1 MQTPVQI
8 IVSRASAAAVSAIES
23 AGGKVLT
30 RYYTKPSIRRIL
42 RGVSEPGD
50 TLFATEEEAQA
61 IESEYPY
68 RLPDPSSRKDIEYYR
83 DPAHRGYLAHTV
95 GKNEGPSLFFKV
107 PGANRGRRNFKGK
120 KGAAAG
126 ENRLW

>member
-1 MQTPVQI
+1 MRTPVQI
-8 IVSRASAAAVSAIES
+8 IVSRASAAAVSAVEA

-30 RYYTKPSIRRIL
+30 RYYTKPSIKRIL
-42 RGVSEPGD
+42 QGLSEPGD
-50 TLFATEEEAQA
+50 TLFAAEEEAKA
-61 IESEYPY
+61 IEGEYPY

-95 GKNEGPSLFFKV
+95 GENEGPSLFFKV
-107 PGANRGRRNFKGK
+107 PGVKRARRNVRGK
-120 KGAAAG
+120 ASAVAG